1 MKWGTMLS
9 KLKRLRKL
17 AERNAPSWVA
27 LIALVLT
34 GAVSGVIIL
43 HGIAYDVGS
52 SSVNNVMRAIV
63 SVPVV
68 LTWLS
73 YQCVK
78 GECFGWVVG
87 SSAAFLLLF
96 SFVAA
101 MSIGLFYLPS
111 ALMLGYAVLTM
122 EE

>member
-34 GAVSGVIIL
+34 GAVSGVIFL
-43 HGIAYDVGS
+43 HGIAYGVGS
-52 SSVNNVMRAIV
+52 SDVNNVMRAIV

-68 LTWLS
+68 LAWQS

-78 GECFGWVVG
+78 RESFGWVVG
-87 SSAAFLLLF
+87 SSAGLLLLF

-111 ALMLGYAVLTM
+111 ALMFGYAALTM